1 MKKIIIIL
9 TSTIMIFIAIVYYGY
24 YVIDHEGVGYSG
36 IKFVISG
43 GYYVDCQHGGL
54 IKKTPP
60 NFPYQKIKSG
70 KYEIDVSRIGPSYRD
85 DFYRHFKHGLKFLY
99 LDTGLSNGD
108 FVGSD
113 MFYSDIM
120 LDNEKFVVFASN
132 VSNEI
137 LLIDVYTV
145 GDFNPNDHSI
155 EKVRRSCS
163 LPQ

>member
-1 MKKIIIIL
+1 MIIL
-9 TSTIMIFIAIVYYGY
+9 IATVYYGY

-36 IKFVISG
+36 VKFVFSG
-43 GYYVDCQHGGL
+43 EYYVDCQYGGL

-60 NFPYQKIKSG
+60 DFPYQKIKSG
-70 KYEIDVSRIGPSYRD
+70 KYEVDVSRIEPGYRD

-113 MFYSDIM
+113 MFYSGIM

-132 VSNEI
+132 ISDDI
-137 LLIDVYTV
+137 LSIDVYTV
-145 GDFNPNDHSI
+145 GDFNPNDHSV